1 MKAAARYSL
10 SNDSKHRGGRAQKS
24 GQVQNSTIRRRAAK
38 MANQDRVVVGSKD
51 QLEENYGAEL
61 EGPFGL
67 IWFSRNGRMMVW
79 SYKSRGRA
87 TIAAYN
93 MVRKAA
99 FEKPELELL

>member
-1 MKAAARYSL
+1 MTRV
-10 SNDSKHRGGRAQKS
+10 RIERAKS
-24 GQVQNSTIRRRAAK
+24 AGEDLVI
-38 MANQDRVVVGSKD
+38 VGSKD

-67 IWFSRNGRMMVW
+67 IWFSHDGAMMVW

-87 TIAAYN
+87 MIAAYN

-99 FEKPELELL
+99 YEKPLLEIL